1 MNFLLN
7 SEPTQNG
14 SVLFVIIGVIVVA
27 ALYIGLAYL
36 RKWIERKQIAEQ
48 QAVIP
53 EEDDS
58 EDESGFGAVNNNQI
72 AVVTYGDRDPDTF
85 AKTPY
90 KSIILNY
97 NSYAVRVT
105 YKGTLYTVPSGG
117 FVVIDYE

>member
-14 SVLFVIIGVIVVA
+14 SMLFVIIGVIVVA

-58 EDESGFGAVNNNQI
+58 EEVAAVTAAI
-72 AVVTYGDRDPDTF
+72 A
-85 AKTPY
+85 
-90 KSIILNY
+90 IILEEE
-97 NSYAVRVT
+97 AKAEGREEVPAFRVVSFKRT
-105 YKGTLYTVPSGG
+105 NNRRIG
-117 FVVIDYE
+117 

>member
-48 QAVIP
+48 QFVIP
-53 EEDDS
+53 EENDY
-58 EDESGFGAVNNNQI
+58 EEVAAITAAI
-72 AVVTYGDRDPDTF
+72 A
-85 AKTPY
+85 
-90 KSIILNY
+90 IILEEE
-97 NSYAVRVT
+97 AKAEGREEAPAFRVVSFKRT
-105 YKGTLYTVPSGG
+105 NNRRIG
-117 FVVIDYE
+117 

>member
-7 SEPTQNG
+7 SEPSQNG

-27 ALYIGLAYL
+27 ILYIGLAYL

-58 EDESGFGAVNNNQI
+58 EEVAAITAAIALILGEEAKEEGREAPAFRVVSFKRTNNRRI
-72 AVVTYGDRDPDTF
+72 G
-85 AKTPY
+85 
-90 KSIILNY
+90 
-97 NSYAVRVT
+97 
-105 YKGTLYTVPSGG
+105 
-117 FVVIDYE
+117 